1 MHNPKLI
8 TISHWSQ
15 IYMSLQPYKCVR
27 LYELKIAIILLE
39 QTPKVSS
46 IDYISMYNRT
56 SFSLHQSQL
65 KPIMIINPDITK

>member
-1 MHNPKLI
+1 MHDPKLL

-39 QTPKVSS
+39 HTPKVLS
-46 IDYISMYNRT
+46 IDYISM
-56 SFSLHQSQL
+56 
-65 KPIMIINPDITK
+65 

>member
-1 MHNPKLI
+1 MHDPKLL

-39 QTPKVSS
+39 HTPKVPS
-46 IDYISMYNRT
+46 IDYISM
-56 SFSLHQSQL
+56 
-65 KPIMIINPDITK
+65 